1 MPRRPSRHVDDPRAV
16 GERLRAART
25 AAGLSQQQLAFP
37 GCTPAYISRI
47 EAGNR
52 TPSYQILREFEKRLG
67 VSADYLAT
75 GQEPLLEQPDPL
87 FEAEVALRLGDLELA
102 GELYR
107 QARAAGGSALLVARA
122 EAGLGR
128 LALCRGQT
136 GEAIRLLE
144 QALTSGQLGV
154 SEASTVAN
162 ALGRAYVSQGRFE
175 EALALL
181 SRFLA
186 AAREQGDQ
194 FETVRFGVLLANAY
208 VDSGNFARAQETLAE
223 VLDLARQSLDPML
236 PASLYWSQSR
246 LYSSQGDPDLAA
258 HYAQLTLATLKA
270 SEHTLAAAG
279 ALLLLAHVE
288 NDRGNAAAALEL
300 ADEGAPIVAAAG
312 DTIQEGLFLV
322 ERARALAA
330 LGDPEQAASLMLG
343 VIPRFSEAHPT
354 TAARAYAAAADFFR
368 SEGDHAKALEL
379 YELAAERF
387 TSADR
392 HLADTLTAMA
402 EIHEEQGNTDQALQL
417 LKQALHARSTTSL
430 SAG

>member
-16 GERLRAART
+16 GERLRTART
-25 AAGLSQQQLAFP
+25 AAGLSQHQLAFP

-75 GQEPLLEQPDPL
+75 GHEHLLEADPL

-102 GELYR
+102 GSER
-107 QARAAGGSALLVARA
+107 LVARA
-122 EAGLGR
+122 ESGLGQ
-128 LALCRGQT
+128 LALSRGQT
-136 GEAIRLLE
+136 GEAIPLLE
-144 QALTSGQLGV
+144 QALTGGQLGV
-154 SEASTVAN
+154 SEASTAGN
-162 ALGRAYVSQGRFE
+162 ALGRAYVSRGRFE
-175 EALALL
+175 EAFALF
-181 SRFLA
+181 SRFLSD
-186 AAREQGDQ
+186 ARERGDQ
-194 FETVRFGVLLANAY
+194 FETVRFAVLLANAY
-208 VDSGNFARAQETLAE
+208 LDSGSFARAQETLGE

-236 PASLYWSQSR
+236 QSSLYWSQSR
-246 LYSSQGDPDLAA
+246 LHSSQGNPDLAA

-279 ALLLLAHVE
+279 ALLLLAHIE
-288 NDRGNAAAALEL
+288 NDRGNPAAALEL
-300 ADEGAPIVAAAG
+300 AEEGAPIVAAAG
-312 DTIQEGLFLV
+312 DTIQEGLFVV

-343 VIPRFSEAHPT
+343 VIPRFSEARPT

-368 SEGDHAKALEL
+368 NSGDPAKALEL

-387 TSADR
+387 TATDR

-402 EIHEEQGNTDQALQL
+402 EIHEEQGNTEKALQL
-417 LKQALHARSTTSL
+417 LKHALHARSDS
-430 SAG
+430 SVQAR